1 MRISDWSS
9 DFGSSYLVR
18 DDDAD
23 PFSRAVRGLND
34 TVLIAAEGQELPALL
49 SQDNPVICA
58 ETGATD
64 LAIFG
69 EAGSPVERWLPLC
82 DPPQHEAGD
91 DEADQ
96 CTPGERFQPHGLVP
110 IIPEEP
116 RHLEKFELG
125 AGEAQVDPGDDRRD
139 EEGHDDPDRDAEGE
153 NGAPFRLHD
162 ALPDRSRSRSSGT
175 SHRPSSSAPRRR
187 RGS

>member
-1 MRISDWSS
+1 MVTCCPAT
-9 DFGSSYLVR
+9 YLVLTHQVR
-18 DDDAD
+18 HYDAG
-23 PFSRAVRGLND
+23 PFGRAGRGLND
-34 TVLIAAEGQELPALL
+34 PVLIAAQGQELPALL

-64 LAIFG
+64 LASFG

-96 CTPGERFQPHGLVP
+96 CTSGERFQHHGIVP

-116 RHLEKFELG
+116 RHLEN
-125 AGEAQVDPGDDRRD
+125 RS
-139 EEGHDDPDRDAEGE
+139 EEH
-153 NGAPFRLHD
+153 
-162 ALPDRSRSRSSGT
+162 T
-175 SHRPSSSAPRRR
+175 SDLQSLM
-187 RGS
+187 

>member
-96 CTPGERFQPHGLVP
+96 CTSGERFQHHGIVP

-116 RHLEKFELG
+116 RNLENVELG
-125 AGEAQVDPGDDRRD
+125 AGEAKVDPGDERRD
-139 EEGHDDPDRDAEGE
+139 EEGNDDPELNAAGE
-153 NGAPFRLHD
+153 HGDDYRMQEALHE
-162 ALPDRSRSRSSGT
+162 RSK
-175 SHRPSSSAPRRR
+175 
-187 RGS
+187 

>member
-1 MRISDWSS
+1 MFGVCFCKYFFFSSRRRHTRCALVTGVQTCALPIS
-9 DFGSSYLVR
+9 F
-18 DDDAD
+18 A
-23 PFSRAVRGLND
+23 RAGRGLND

-96 CTPGERFQPHGLVP
+96 CTSGERFQHHGFVP
-110 IIPEEP
+110 IITERSEE
-116 RHLEKFELG
+116 HTSELQSLMRISY
-125 AGEAQVDPGDDRRD
+125 AVFCLKKQ
-139 EEGHDDPDRDAEGE
+139 
-153 NGAPFRLHD
+153 NNTILNIYTYIT
-162 ALPDRSRSRSSGT
+162 T
-175 SHRPSSSAPRRR
+175 SLT
-187 RGS
+187 